1 MTASALKANFYLT
14 CRRARFGPST
24 EMIREHVVS
33 ALHPVDVDF
42 RF

>member
-1 MTASALKANFYLT
+1 MTASALRANFYLT

-24 EMIREHVVS
+24 EMIREHVS